1 MRSFKRFNFVPFIKI
16 DAGCN
21 VGRSLNLDLALLSM
35 KKYSCLV
42 CLLLRGSDCHQEI
55 YEN

>member
-1 MRSFKRFNFVPFIKI
+1 MRSFKRFNFVPLIKI